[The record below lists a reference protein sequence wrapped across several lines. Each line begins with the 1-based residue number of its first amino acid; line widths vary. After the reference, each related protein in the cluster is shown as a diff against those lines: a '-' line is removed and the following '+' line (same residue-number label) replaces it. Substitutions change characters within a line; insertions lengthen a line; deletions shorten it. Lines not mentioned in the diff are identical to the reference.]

1 MSVLGTIRNL
11 NNYRPHRSLRLV
23 RSGRVKI
30 LKSIRMS
37 NFEKNMSMAAEALDL
52 DYRTDQELTVFTK
65 LDYEIFYKTKLK
77 DDQEIGYRQD
87 SRY

>member
-1 MSVLGTIRNL
+1 
-11 NNYRPHRSLRLV
+11 
-23 RSGRVKI
+23 
-30 LKSIRMS
+30 MS